1 MPSEVRQLLFRS
13 REIIL
18 AVTEYYYR
26 RGLALPV
33 GTAARVSI
41 IDDQGVGALLGIDA
55 DTGESVEIPIP
66 GDTLLAALILYCIN
80 RKIPLPVEADK
91 TLRRV
96 QDDAVALVIVK
107 HTKASP

>member
-13 REIIL
+13 REVIL

-26 RGLALPV
+26 RGLALPI
-33 GTAARVSI
+33 GTASRLRIAERPP
-41 IDDQGVGALLGIDA
+41 VGAILGIDTDA
-55 DTGESVEIPIP
+55 GEGVEVEVPT
-66 GDTLLAALILYCIN
+66 DTLMAALILYCIN

-107 HTKASP
+107 HVKAAP